1 MSDELK
7 IDAGENVSVWQYSLL
22 TLRPN
27 NPAASSEFVTLDDV
41 PYISHEIRNT
51 NIFVGT
57 SDLETSLDKNRIY
70 VFNKTE
76 ITATFNP
83 GKAGQSSVVDG
94 EKVQLVAVRLK
105 EGAKQ
110 PGGISDI
117 GKLLT
122 TSKDTNAE
130 IVDEFT
136 GQSGTQNFR
145 FTPNESGQY
154 IFATVLV
161 ENSTDPGLVQ
171 GSSPGNLTA
180 EGNVTVVG
188 FDHFLVQDGRSTVTP
203 PEVAAVGNDVN
214 VDVDASNLG
223 TDDVSHTTILLNE
236 SVLGDQQQTIQLNG
250 SEVEEIQ
257 SSIDRIEGAT
267 DVKPGTNF
275 AGSTLP
281 ASRYNGNTNIV
292 SLLSR
297 LAGEDSVTQTDDTVI
312 YTSINGTVG
321 GPKETV
327 TLRTTENFTPGN
339 YSVVHFATAQ
349 NGTATLSNKATVELV
364 DGVQLNIEPS
374 AVEIQQGESVTL
386 NVTRADTGDRVAG
399 ANVTY
404 NGKTFTTDSNGQVT
418 FTPVESGTA
427 TATKA
432 PSDGTAYISSSV
444 DLYVITPNIELTD
457 YNVSSTSVTTDE
469 TVTVNATIENT
480 DYFGGNFT
488 VDLKRDGQTVESK
501 TVFVGEGE
509 TVVEQFELS
518 FDAPGTY
525 DVTVNDATPTAIEVS
540 GVPDIVYSNFTAPSQ
555 VSPGETTVVS
565 ADVSN
570 NGTGAGEYNASLVI
584 DGQTVEWMNGTL
596 APDESTTV
604 TFEKDLGPGTY
615 QIAIDGLPAQT
626 VTVDKPA
633 NLEYSNL
640 QVNATEIGLED
651 DVNASATVTN
661 TGDVSDTFTATLSVD
676 DEITQTKSVT
686 LDGGESK
693 TVSFTVTGLELG
705 EHTVRI
711 GDLSPETVT
720 VKAPDITPTLS
731 VETNVTKGVVPVN
744 ATVENRG
751 NVEATGVDV
760 IVEAKAD
767 NGGSW
772 EELTSRSVDLA
783 AGESVAINTTLARV
797 DARNYSVRV
806 VADPADEIAEASET
820 NNEVDARVTG
830 GPLAKGYVKL
840 PDGSAAVDDL
850 VYTSRTN
857 PGDEPWFVGQTF
869 TDENGRFLVPVV
881 NGTTQTIAYVQDG
894 ASGWSGDHP
903 RDGSPDIFSLYT
915 TQGTERVLN
924 VGNTTLPD
932 AGLLNVTV
940 VDQNGDPVENA
951 TIAVQHNND
960 GTRSGVAYKSNADGL
975 FPAGEGDKTG
985 IEVRG
990 DMEVRVTP
998 PENDRFVNRTYWQ
1011 NLTVDTSGAN
1021 LTFRLAE
1028 GADLSPELDV
1038 ERRQRFND
1046 GVNASVTVS
1055 NDGLVNVSNATVN
1068 LTVEAANGETE
1079 TYTKYTGNLSDS
1091 TDAPNNE
1098 TTLSYD
1104 LTEFASEEL
1113 LGTLAQGNARV
1124 TATVDPA
1131 NEIPETD
1138 ETNNQAVNTTRV
1150 VYADPT
1156 VRIQGQSTVL
1166 QSQSAT
1172 LVVFTKN
1179 NGTAPTGEFNVT
1191 VDYDDGTTENITI
1204 GNLGVQ
1210 QPNTTRV
1217 THNFATGGDK
1227 VVRASVSDGVPF
1239 DNNESTKDVTVKP
1252 YTLSI
1257 EDDDV
1262 SVPSTVV
1269 NNSTV
1274 TVLAEFNT
1282 NYPSNVNAT
1291 VSLPSGLELVDGQ
1304 TAEKQVRATGNG
1316 GSAAWKV
1323 RGNTTADIDDA
1334 QIDVTVEAFGESDT
1348 ASATTNVTVPKV
1360 RYTTTNA
1367 TTLESAGE
1375 TQSLAL
1381 NISDATTYEHTLNVT
1396 VQAGTD
1402 GRTLQGLEYLFSYPY
1417 WCVEQTTT
1425 QMMSA
1430 LRTDQYYRDG
1440 DIPSNYDRDRANS
1453 TISAGISKL
1462 ADEPTPGT
1470 YFNISQ
1476 HDNGA
1481 WSMYGNNPRG
1491 DLFYTIYALQGA
1503 SAVSDDAVQSNRTDV
1518 NASLK
1523 RINQSG
1529 AVLWLAD
1536 KQRNDGSVRPNG
1548 YFLRDRTS
1556 ATAYTTV
1563 AIDRAGDDLNATAQ
1577 TAADEFSVDAAVHL
1591 IERQNSDG
1599 SWEAGSREAQATAYA
1614 VQALAAVND
1623 SDTLRTQVNSELSSG
1638 SVSMALDSGT
1648 QWLVANQHDD
1658 GSWTGYTN
1666 SPYWS
1671 NTGEKAR
1678 ATGNAIIALNAAEG
1692 YTAANNDTVSDGVGY
1707 LVGIYQQGGSFGNT
1721 RATGVAIDALTTA
1734 DQRNAGSQTVTVE
1747 INSTVSK
1754 NVTVDGNTPTAVV
1767 SFTTDELET
1776 LRQTGSITLTAEN
1789 STRVVVGA
1797 ESEQLVNEQEYEDAN

>member
-1 MSDELK
+1 M
-7 IDAGENVSVWQYSLL
+7 
-22 TLRPN
+22 
-27 NPAASSEFVTLDDV
+27 
-41 PYISHEIRNT
+41 
-51 NIFVGT
+51 
-57 SDLETSLDKNRIY
+57 
-70 VFNKTE
+70 
-76 ITATFNP
+76 
-83 GKAGQSSVVDG
+83 VDG

-110 PGGISDI
+110 PSGISDI

-130 IVDEFT
+130 IVREFT
-136 GQSGTQNFR
+136 GGNGEQNFK
-145 FTPNESGQY
+145 FTPDESGQY

-180 EGNVTVVG
+180 DGNVTVVG

-203 PEVAAVGNDVN
+203 PEVAAVGNDVD
-214 VDVDASNLG
+214 VDVDASNLES
-223 TDDVSHTTILLNE
+223 DEVSHTTILLNE
-236 SVLGDQQQTIQLNG
+236 TVLGDQQQTIQLNG
-250 SEVEEIQ
+250 SEIEEIQ

-321 GPKETV
+321 GPQETV
-327 TLRTTENFTPGN
+327 TLRTTENFTPGE
-339 YSVVHFATAQ
+339 YSVIHFATAQ
-349 NGTATLSNKATVELV
+349 NGTATLSNKASVELV

-374 AVEIQQGESVTL
+374 AVEIQQGDSVTL

-427 TATKA
+427 TATKD
-432 PSDGTAYISSSV
+432 PSNGTAYISSSV
-444 DLYVITPNIELTD
+444 DLYVITPEIELTD

-501 TVFVGEGE
+501 TVFVNEGE

-518 FDAPGTY
+518 FDTPGTY

-540 GVPDIVYSNFTAPSQ
+540 GVPDIVYSNLTVPSQ
-555 VSPGETTVVS
+555 ISPGETTVVS
-565 ADVSN
+565 ADIRN

-604 TFEKDLGPGTY
+604 TFERDLGPGTY

-633 NLEYSNL
+633 NLDYSNL

-651 DVNASATVTN
+651 AVNVSATVTN

-676 DEITQTKSVT
+676 DEITQTKAVT

-693 TVSFTVTGLELG
+693 TVSFTVTDLALG

-731 VETNVTKGVVPVN
+731 VETNVTKGIVPVN

-767 NGGSW
+767 GGGDW
-772 EELTSRSVDLA
+772 EELTSQSVDLA

-820 NNEVDARVTG
+820 NNEVNARVTG
-830 GPLAKGYVKL
+830 GPLAKGYVKM

-857 PGDEPWFVGQTF
+857 PGNESWSVGQAF

-881 NGTTQTIAYVQDG
+881 NGTSQTIAYVQDE

-903 RDGSPDIFSLYT
+903 RDGSPDIYSLHT
-915 TQGTERVLN
+915 TKGTERVLN
-924 VGNTTLPD
+924 VGNTTLPE

-940 VDQNGDPVENA
+940 VDQDGDPVENA
-951 TIAVQHNND
+951 TIAVHHNND
-960 GTRSGVAYKSNADGL
+960 GTRSGVAYKSNAEGL
-975 FPAGEGDKTG
+975 FPAGEGDETG

-1038 ERRQRFND
+1038 EQRQRFND

-1068 LTVEAANGETE
+1068 LTVEAANGATE

-1098 TTLSYD
+1098 TTLTYD

-1138 ETNNQAVNTTRV
+1138 ETNNQVVNSTRV
-1150 VYADPT
+1150 VYADPA

-1166 QSQSAT
+1166 QSQKAT

-1204 GNLGVQ
+1204 ANLGVQ

-1217 THNFATGGDK
+1217 THSFATGGDK
-1227 VVRASVSDGVPF
+1227 VVTASVSDGVPF
-1239 DNNESTKDVTVKP
+1239 DNNESTKDVRVKP
-1252 YTLSI
+1252 YKLSI
-1257 EDDDV
+1257 DDEDV

-1274 TVLAEFNT
+1274 TVLAEFNA
-1282 NYPSNVNAT
+1282 NYPSDVNAT
-1291 VSLPSGLELVDGQ
+1291 VELPVGLTLADGQ
-1304 TAEKQVRATGNG
+1304 SAEKQVRSSAKG
-1316 GSAAWKV
+1316 GSVAWKV

-1334 QIDVTVEAFGESDT
+1334 QLDVTVEAFGQSDT

-1367 TTLESAGE
+1367 TSTTTAG
-1375 TQSLAL
+1375 TKSLAL
-1381 NISDATTYEHTLNVT
+1381 NISNATTYEHSLNVT
-1396 VQAGTD
+1396 VQSGTD

-1503 SAVSDDAVQSNRTDV
+1503 SAVSDDVVQSNRTDV
-1518 NASLK
+1518 DASLK
-1523 RINQSG
+1523 NINQSG

-1536 KQRNDGSVRPNG
+1536 KQRNDGEVRPSG
-1548 YFLRDRTS
+1548 YFLRDTTS

-1563 AIDRAGDDLNATAQ
+1563 AIDRARDDLNATAQ
-1577 TAADEFSVDAAVHL
+1577 TAADEFSVDAAVYL
-1591 IERQNSDG
+1591 IEQQNSDG
-1599 SWEAGSREAQATAYA
+1599 SWEDSSEEAQATAYA

-1623 SDTLRTQVNSELSSG
+1623 SDTLRKQVNSELSSG
-1638 SVSMALDSGT
+1638 NVSMALDNGV
-1648 QWLVANQHDD
+1648 QWLVANQQED
-1658 GSWTGYTN
+1658 GSWAGYRN

-1692 YTAANNDTVSDGVGY
+1692 YTVSNGTVSDGVSY

-1734 DQRNAGSQTVTVE
+1734 DQRNAGAQTVTVE
-1747 INSTVSK
+1747 INSTVTK
-1754 NVTVDGNTPTAVV
+1754 TVSVDSNTPTATVT
-1767 SFTTDELET
+1767 FTTDELET
-1776 LRQTGSITLTAEN
+1776 LRQTGSINLTIAHSN
-1789 STRVVVGA
+1789 RVVVGA
-1797 ESEQLVNEQEYEDAN
+1797 ESEQLVNEQEYEDTN